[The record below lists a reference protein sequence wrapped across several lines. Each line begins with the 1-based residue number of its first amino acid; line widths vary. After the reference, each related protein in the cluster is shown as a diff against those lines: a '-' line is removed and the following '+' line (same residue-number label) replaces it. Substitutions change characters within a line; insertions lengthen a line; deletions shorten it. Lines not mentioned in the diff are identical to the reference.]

1 MKNRLLFTAFLFTQ
15 LSFSQSQPNDL
26 AATIGV
32 TTIPNFGNQGIGFD
46 LSARYY
52 FTDAFSL
59 GGNFY
64 AASPRFNHGFGYDTD
79 RTLINMYAISVPL
92 QYDVINTQKFTMGF
106 GFSNGVLI
114 NVLRNRNE
122 TTEEDFWDTDTG
134 IGTSWNVPKKI
145 KTDVYYLL
153 TPYAEASYKLLTL
166 DKEDFTSMYITAKA
180 GYQNA
185 FGNGFYSK
193 PNDFRNY
200 IVSLGIT
207 IKGTTE

>member
-1 MKNRLLFTAFLFTQ
+1 MKHIIFLLGIFSFQ
-15 LSFSQSQPNDL
+15 LISAQSQQANL
-26 AATIGV
+26 SATIGI
-32 TTIPNFGNQGIGFD
+32 TTIPNFDNQGIGFD

-59 GGNFY
+59 GGHFY
-64 AASPRFNHGFGYDTD
+64 TASPKFNHGFGYDTD
-79 RTLINMYAISVPL
+79 RTLINMYAIDVPL
-92 QYDVINTQKFTMGF
+92 QYDVINTEKFTLGL
-106 GFSNGVLI
+106 GFSNGVLL

-122 TTEEDFWDTDTG
+122 TTEEEFWDTETG
-134 IGTSWNVPKKI
+134 VGTSWNVPKKI
-145 KTDVYYLL
+145 KTDAYYLV
-153 TPYAEASYKLLTL
+153 TPYADASYKLLTL

-193 PNDFRNY
+193 ASDFRNY

-207 IKGTTE
+207 IKGTTD